1 MKWGAMAF
9 EVVILTERVP
19 ECARVLS
26 NTAAEPEALESTTPY
41 PKMVL
46 QPGGTSPAAP
56 FSKSSLMIRSPPPEL
71 LLELEELELD
81 ELLLELELDEEL
93 LLELD
98 DELLELELELLEL
111 LVAPEEPAPP
121 QPVSISAR
129 AIAKAP
135 QKVLVRELRLI
146 IIRPVKSVLPDS
158 NPENV
163 RIIAADSSNLAEEN
177 RRLYQRIVNRIN
189 CCCYD

>member
-1 MKWGAMAF
+1 
-9 EVVILTERVP
+9 
-19 ECARVLS
+19 
-26 NTAAEPEALESTTPY
+26 
-41 PKMVL
+41 
-46 QPGGTSPAAP
+46 
-56 FSKSSLMIRSPPPEL
+56 MIRSPPPEL

-81 ELLLELELDEEL
+81 ELLLELELDDEL

-98 DELLELELELLEL
+98 DELLELELEL